1 MANKKP
7 RNFDLAANVTDNW
20 EFYYQPSTGS
30 EQKATA
36 TQMVTY
42 LQGKG
47 LADKSYLHT
56 QGSVSSTWNIVHN
69 LGKVP
74 NVIARNASG
83 QHIFGEVQVLS
94 NNEINLLFN
103 QAVSGTATC
112 A

>member
-7 RNFDLAANVTDNW
+7 RNFDVTAGVTDSW
-20 EFYYQPSTGS
+20 EFYYQPAAGN

-36 TQMVTY
+36 TQMVSY
-42 LQGKG
+42 LQTKG
-47 LADKSYLHT
+47 LTDKTYLHT
-56 QGSVSSTWNIVHN
+56 QSGVSQTWNIVHN

-83 QHIFGEVQVLS
+83 QHIFGEVQVV
-94 NNEINLLFN
+94 NANEINLLFN